1 VVGLFKDL
9 NIVICI
15 PVLKLTQNIASKIPD
30 DRTLDF
36 KMRIFKVISDTN
48 RLRILELLR
57 GGELCQCEIIPLLEQ
72 SQPTVSRHLKLL
84 EEAGLIRSK
93 RDGVRMLYEV
103 VDPHIFNIIDA
114 VDPEMIRII
123 SEEMA
128 KKIGL

>member
-1 VVGLFKDL
+1 M
-9 NIVICI
+9 
-15 PVLKLTQNIASKIPD
+15 KLTQNIAQKIPD
-30 DRTLDF
+30 ERILDF

-57 GGELCQCEIIPLLEQ
+57 GGELCQCEIIPLLDQ

-103 VDPHIFNIIDA
+103 VDPHIFNILDA